1 VTIRIGLF
9 LLAAA
14 TVQASLVIHIR
25 TPRGIVAC
33 ADKRVIGA
41 QTSDRYIKLIPNGDA
56 CVYAVTG
63 SANTFWNKSH
73 TELEYSIYTVIE
85 KFLEAMPCSDHAVDL
100 EALGRE
106 IERSMLAGV
115 RHGRVEPPA
124 PSSVV
129 ILIHRD
135 DGGRLRTG
143 RCRITT
149 RLNEQNVITAVKS
162 ECKDTSAEKVL
173 AYGDGSYLK
182 QLPPGSIDDADAV
195 AAAKALIHS
204 SAEYVAAHGGG
215 DISPESDCLLLPQ
228 TGGIL
233 WNSPPQ
239 GEYPPGH
246 PK

>member
-1 VTIRIGLF
+1 MILF
-9 LLAAA
+9 TAAA
-14 TVQASLVIHIR
+14 AQASLVIHIR
-25 TPRGIVAC
+25 TPRGIVVC

-41 QTSDRYIKLIPNGDA
+41 ETADRYIKLIPNGDA

-63 SANTFWNKSH
+63 SANTFWGKSH
-73 TELEYSIYTVIE
+73 TQLEYSIYMAIE
-85 KFLEAMPCSDHAVDL
+85 TFLEAAPCSDHAVDL
-100 EALGRE
+100 AALGRE

-115 RHGRVEPPA
+115 RHGTVEPPA

-135 DGGRLRTG
+135 ENGLLRTG

-149 RLNEQNVITAVKS
+149 RLSEHNVITAVKS

-182 QLPPGSIDDADAV
+182 QSPPGGIDDSDAV
-195 AAAKALIHS
+195 AAARALIRS
-204 SAEYVAAHGGG
+204 SAEYVAAHGDG
-215 DISPESDCLLLPQ
+215 DISPESDCLLLLQ
-228 TGGIL
+228 TGKIV
-233 WNSPPQ
+233 WTAPPL
-239 GEYPPGH
+239 GEYPPGY